1 MICYMSAFGPSWLLL
16 IVSLPMSS
24 ATGRMRIW
32 RSLKTQGCMALR
44 DGAYL
49 LPSKPEHEQALQELA
64 DECLREGGSAWLMVV
79 LPRSADEA
87 ASYRRLFDRSED
99 FAELRKAWKVANRGI
114 PSLTMPELAR
124 LQRKLQREFDAVRAI
139 DFFPG
144 EASVEAEAAW
154 TDFNKRIESVLSPDE
169 PHKTEGRIP
178 PLDISKYQ
186 GRTWATRRRL
196 WVDRVAS
203 AWLIRRFI
211 DPDARFQWLNA
222 PSDCPKSALGFDFD
236 GAAFTHV
243 GDRVT
248 FETLLASF
256 GLEADAALMRLAT
269 IVHALDVGGEPVP
282 EAKGFEAVMAGARE
296 RLTDDDALLAEMG
309 TVLDSLYAHFD
320 REAGRGKDKDKGS
333 TR

>member
-1 MICYMSAFGPSWLLL
+1 
-16 IVSLPMSS
+16 
-24 ATGRMRIW
+24 
-32 RSLKTQGCMALR
+32 MALR

-49 LPSKPEHEQALQELA
+49 LPSRPEHEQALQELA
-64 DECLREGGSAWLMVV
+64 DECLREGGSAWLMAV
-79 LPRSADEA
+79 LPRSADETEA
-87 ASYRRLFDRSED
+87 YRQLFDRSED
-99 FAELRKAWKVANRGI
+99 YADLRKAWKVANRGI
-114 PSLTMPELAR
+114 SSFAAPELAR
-124 LQRKLQREFDAVRAI
+124 LQRKLQREFDAVRTI

-144 EASVEAEAAW
+144 DASVEAEAAW

-169 PHKTEGRIP
+169 PHETKGRVP
-178 PLDISKYQ
+178 QLDAGKYQ

-211 DPDARFQWLNA
+211 DRDARFRWLAA

-256 GLEADAALMRLAT
+256 GLEVDAALVRLGT
-269 IVHALDVGGEPVP
+269 IVHTLDVGGEPVP

-296 RLTDDDALLAEMG
+296 RLTDDDALLAEMS
-309 TVLDSLYAHFD
+309 TVLDSLYAHFE

-333 TR
+333 IR